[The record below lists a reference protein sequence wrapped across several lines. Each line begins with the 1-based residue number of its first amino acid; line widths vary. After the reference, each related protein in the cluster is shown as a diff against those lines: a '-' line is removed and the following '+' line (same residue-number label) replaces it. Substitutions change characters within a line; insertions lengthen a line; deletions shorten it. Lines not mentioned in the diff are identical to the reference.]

1 MPVIEQSRSR
11 RGWKIGLGV
20 AVVLVLAVGGG
31 IFGAKLVHPKAA
43 PTFAAGSS
51 PSTAASPAPTR
62 KHLKVVF
69 LTTSDIASYLEI
81 EGAPCAGYAKQ
92 AEIIGAKER
101 AHCTVNGD
109 DVVISTYAMQSDAEA
124 NWELMSTTLKG
135 VSAVDYVMGDRW
147 TLNSDNAA
155 YMRKA
160 ADILGGE
167 YRHADA

>member
-1 MPVIEQSRSR
+1 MPVIEQTRSR

-31 IFGAKLVHPKAA
+31 VFGAKLVHPKAA
-43 PTFAAGSS
+43 PAFTAGAS
-51 PSTAASPAPTR
+51 PSAAVSPTPTR
-62 KHLKVVF
+62 KHLKVV
-69 LTTSDIASYLEI
+69 LATTSDIASYLDI

-92 AEIIGAKER
+92 TEIIGAKER
-101 AHCTVNGD
+101 AHCTIGGD

-124 NWELMSTTLKG
+124 NWDLMVTTLKG
-135 VSAVDYVMGDRW
+135 VSPIDFVMGDRW
-147 TLNSDNAA
+147 TLNSSNAA